1 MKLKSSIVSI
11 VIGMATIAYSSHPL
25 PVFGNNGMVVS
36 TSRQASEVGIEI
48 LKMGGNAVDA
58 AAAVGFALAVTSSSN
73 GNIGGGG
80 FMVSR
85 FADGKTFTLD
95 YREMA
100 PANAHRDMYLDD
112 KGNIIKGKS
121 LNGHFAS
128 GVPGSVDGLLRAW
141 RDHGSGKISLKQL
154 MAPAIKLADKG
165 FELTFY
171 EAERF
176 NRNKARLSMHPETK
190 RIFTRDDREWEVGDK
205 FVQRDLAK
213 TLKRIAKYGA
223 DGFYK
228 GKTADLIVAEMDA
241 VDGWIT
247 HKDLENYISK
257 YRDPIAGAFEE
268 YDIISMGPP
277 SSGGILLVQMLNM
290 VNEIKNLPADISV
303 DMSFNSSDYIH
314 ALTEIERRAYADR
327 AEHLGD
333 IDFWNVP
340 TKMLVSQSYAK
351 DRIKNIDFAK
361 ATPSDDVK
369 HGDGPVKESEET
381 THYSVVDKDG
391 NAVSVT
397 TTINW
402 GYGNGV
408 TVTGAGF
415 LLNNEMDDFS
425 SKPGVP
431 NVFGLIGNKAN
442 AIEPK
447 KRPLSSMTPTI
458 VLKDDK
464 PFLVLGTPGGATI
477 ITTVFQNILNVALHG
492 MDIKEAVSS
501 PRIHSQWLPDMVFYE
516 KYGLSS
522 DVVKNLKSRGHDMKL
537 RGNIGEANGIMI
549 NEKGYWGGADS
560 RGENTAAG
568 Y

>member
-1 MKLKSSIVSI
+1 MRTIRLILSTTIIISAIVF
-11 VIGMATIAYSSHPL
+11 ASHPL
-25 PVFGNNGMVVS
+25 PVFGKNGMVVS
-36 TSRQASEVGIEI
+36 TSRQASQAGIDI
-48 LKMGGNAVDA
+48 LKKGGNAVDA
-58 AAAVGFALAVTSSSN
+58 AVAIGFALAVTSSSN

-80 FMVSR
+80 FMVTR

-100 PANAHRDMYLDD
+100 PAAAHRDMYLDENGD
-112 KGNIIKGKS
+112 VVKGKS
-121 LNGHFAS
+121 LFGHFAS
-128 GVPGSVDGLLRAW
+128 GVPGSVDGLLKAW
-141 RDHGSGKISLKQL
+141 RDHGSGNITLNQL
-154 MAPAIKLADKG
+154 LAPAIKLADRG
-165 FELTFY
+165 FDLSYY
-171 EAERF
+171 EADRF
-176 NRNKARLSMHPETK
+176 NRNKERLSQHPETK
-190 RIFTRDDREWEVGDK
+190 RIFTRDDREWEPGDIFK
-205 FVQRDLAK
+205 QKDLAR
-213 TLKRIAKYGA
+213 TLKRIAKKGR

-228 GKTADLIVAEMDA
+228 GKTADLIVAEMET
-241 VDGWIT
+241 VGGWIT
-247 HKDLENYISK
+247 HTDLENYESK
-257 YRDPIAGAFEE
+257 YRNPVQGSFKS
-268 YDIISMGPP
+268 YDVISMGPP
-277 SSGGILLVQMLNM
+277 SSGGVLLVHMLNM
-290 VNEIKNLPADISV
+290 VNEIQNRTTDIPI
-303 DMSFNSSDYIH
+303 DLSFNSSDYIH

-333 IDFWNVP
+333 ADYWDVP
-340 TKMLVSQSYAK
+340 MNMLLSSDYAK
-351 DRIKNIDFAK
+351 ERAATINFSK
-361 ATPSDDVK
+361 ATKSTDIH
-369 HGDGPVKESEET
+369 HGGPQKESEET

-431 NVFGLIGNKAN
+431 NVFGLLGNEAN

-458 VLKDDK
+458 VLKDNK
-464 PFLVLGTPGGATI
+464 PYLILGTPGGSTI
-477 ITTVFQNILNVALHG
+477 ITTVFQNILNVALHN

-501 PRIHSQWLPDMVFYE
+501 PRVHSQWLPDMVFYE

-522 DVVKNLKSRGHDMKL
+522 DVVENLKARGHNMQL
-537 RGNIGEANGIMI
+537 RGDIGEANGIMI

-560 RGENTAAG
+560 RGENTAIG